1 MESTRGC
8 QSYRFY
14 HNEVGAPRC
23 ALYGAPVALSI
34 YDLDE
39 TLDDLWFD
47 LSCGS
52 PSQET
57 WHTQMPVEHDDKDEQ
72 KQRHQHEHEQ
82 ETAGSSSSSHSQASA
97 NGESNKVLNQGG
109 AVSGQHNS
117 LVNIGISG

>member
-1 MESTRGC
+1 MESTKGC

-52 PSQET
+52 PSQDT
-57 WHTQMPVEHDDKDEQ
+57 WHTQMPVKHDEKNEQ
-72 KQRHQHEHEQ
+72 WQGQGHEQ
-82 ETAGSSSSSHSQASA
+82 ENAGSSSSSHSQASA
-97 NGESNKVLNQGG
+97 NGESNQVLDQGG
-109 AVSGQHNS
+109 AVSGHHNS
-117 LVNIGISG
+117 LVNIGVSG